1 MKRLD
6 IIPAMLFGVILGTV
20 VTLGVRDPHRLP
32 ISLIPSLV
40 TAMTTIIVGWWIH
53 TAVRQRGELDRIQI
67 DYMSDL
73 NRRIRDLMAACFS
86 TTGNQC
92 VRNVKRLSIEI
103 SHLCEIAHRIQP
115 DLSGLE
121 AELDACY
128 IDFKKHLTDSD
139 AVDMEVASEASSRIR
154 MTALKIQW
162 HLCKRIL
169 EHTTDA
175 GVFARRNDHDELGI
189 GS

>member
-1 MKRLD
+1 MKRFD
-6 IIPAMLFGVILGTV
+6 IVPAMLFGVMLGTV
-20 VTLGVRDPHRLP
+20 VTLGVRDPQRLP
-32 ISLIPSLV
+32 ISLIPGLV

-67 DYMSDL
+67 DYMTDL

-86 TTGNQC
+86 TIGNQRVSN
-92 VRNVKRLSIEI
+92 VRRLSIEI

-121 AELDACY
+121 GELDTCY
-128 IDFKKHLTDSD
+128 IDFKKHLTDSGS
-139 AVDMEVASEASSRIR
+139 VDMEVASEASSGIR

-162 HLCKRIL
+162 HLCKHIL
-169 EHTTDA
+169 EQATDV
-175 GVFARRNDHDELGI
+175 GVFALRNDRD
-189 GS
+189 